1 MFSYLFP
8 LSWTKIRK
16 RLQKCKR
23 LRYKLIFVL
32 FLLLI
37 DELAQ
42 VAMHALQLTKG
53 EKNNCPPP
61 VAKTR
66 QPLLMD
72 RRIVRK
78 AGIITTFFVKKGQFF
93 HCHCMCRLD
102 ISKNSCLRC

>member
-53 EKNNCPPP
+53 EKIT
-61 VAKTR
+61 AHL
-66 QPLLMD
+66 PLQKQDSL
-72 RRIVRK
+72 
-78 AGIITTFFVKKGQFF
+78 
-93 HCHCMCRLD
+93 
-102 ISKNSCLRC
+102 S